1 MNAFHSGSQVT
12 LRLIISFVSDLVKS
26 LSPLISVFLA
36 VEVSVVALSA
46 LYAALIFRCRCGS
59 GN

>member
-1 MNAFHSGSQVT
+1 VT
-12 LRLIISFVSDLVKS
+12 LRLIISFVSDLVRS

>member
-12 LRLIISFVSDLVKS
+12 LRLIISFVSDLVRS

-36 VEVSVVALSA
+36 VEVVTWPIALTA
-46 LYAALIFRCRCGS
+46 TRV
-59 GN
+59 